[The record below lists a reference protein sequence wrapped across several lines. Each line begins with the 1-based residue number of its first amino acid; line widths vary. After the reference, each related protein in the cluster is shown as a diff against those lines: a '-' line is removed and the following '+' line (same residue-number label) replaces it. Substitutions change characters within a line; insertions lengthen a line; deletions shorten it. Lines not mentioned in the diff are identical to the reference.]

1 MQEQLD
7 SKNLLIENWAVI
19 HHVYDGFVECT
30 GSELKNII
38 LPRRHFD
45 VLNHVI
51 TRKVFF
57 RGRLRQ
63 DDDSLR
69 KAIGNWLYT
78 EEFGAWRNPNKEHPY
93 KANNQD
99 LWQDFQ
105 EKSRDYSLTRA
116 LQKAGRID

>member
-1 MQEQLD
+1 MKQESD
-7 SKNLLIENWAVI
+7 RNLLWENWKVI

-30 GSELKNII
+30 EYGLKNIV
-38 LPRRHFD
+38 LPKRHFD
-45 VLNHVI
+45 VLNHVA
-51 TRKVFF
+51 KQKLFF
-57 RGRLRQ
+57 KGRLRK

-93 KANNQD
+93 KANNQY

-105 EKSRDYSLTRA
+105 EKSRDYSLEKA
-116 LQKAGRID
+116 LKQAGRID